1 MPVFLTVL
9 LTVLYVILGI
19 IGGLLL
25 LILLLT
31 LIPLRAQLRFKGEF
45 ELTVKYLF
53 IRVPLLPGEPKEEPE
68 EPEEKGEKPKEPGRP
83 GAIGRIKAALK
94 REGLGGFLQALGE
107 LIKLLGQASKGIL
120 KRLKL
125 RSFDLYLCV
134 AGAGDAAAGAEL
146 YGKVSA
152 GVYPACGVL
161 FTLLPCKRKGVTVDL
176 DYGLWEN
183 RVDFSAELSILPFFV
198 VMEGLRLVLKS
209 LRPLKKIL

>member
-1 MPVFLTVL
+1 M
-9 LTVLYVILGI
+9 ILGI

-183 RVDFSAELSILPFFV
+183 RVDLSAELSILPFFV